1 MRAPCSRAWLLLA
14 SAAALLSISVRTAEA
29 QTTLAETA
37 YVTGGVFVDVKR
49 FSGDP
54 SEGILDGAAAG
65 GAVAI
70 GTYIGSRWDLQL
82 GLDIGGFSQ
91 TERPRTITFG
101 KETITLTSVAENKVS
116 TVATLLRFRSTPHGR
131 VRLGYLGGLTF
142 VRLYRKFHTEAPAGT
157 PAGLIPKPNE
167 HVDYSAAPTVGID
180 ARIAINDHLSIVPG
194 IYACVFRFVDDSGV
208 LVRPRIG
215 VRWAF

>member
-1 MRAPCSRAWLLLA
+1 MVAGATA
-14 SAAALLSISVRTAEA
+14 VLLSIAAHTAEA
-29 QTTLAETA
+29 QTTIVETA

-54 SEGILDGAAAG
+54 SEGILDGEVAG

-70 GTYIGSRWDLQL
+70 GTHIGSRWDLQL

-91 TERPRTITFG
+91 TERPRAITFG
-101 KETITLTSVAENKVS
+101 RETITLTSVAENRVS

-131 VRLGYLGGLTF
+131 VRLGYLGGLSF
-142 VRLYRKFHTEAPAGT
+142 VRLHRKFHTEAAEGT
-157 PAGLIPKPNE
+157 PPGLIPKPGE
-167 HVDYSAAPTVGID
+167 RVDYSAGPTVGID

-194 IYACVFRFVDDSGV
+194 IYACVFRFVDESGL
-208 LVRPRIG
+208 LVRPRVG
-215 VRWAF
+215 VRWVF

>member
-1 MRAPCSRAWLLLA
+1 MRARSSHAWLL
-14 SAAALLSISVRTAEA
+14 SAPIAALLLISGRTAEA
-29 QTTLAETA
+29 QTTIAETA

-54 SEGILDGAAAG
+54 SEGILDGEVAG
-65 GAVAI
+65 GAIAI
-70 GTYIGSRWDLQL
+70 GTHIGSRWDLQL
-82 GLDIGGFSQ
+82 GLEIGGFSQ

-101 KETITLTSVAENKVS
+101 KETIILTSVAENKVS

-131 VRLGYLGGLTF
+131 VRLGYLGGLSF
-142 VRLYRKFHTEAPAGT
+142 VRLHRMFHTEAPAGT
-157 PAGLIPKPNE
+157 PPGLIPKPDE
-167 HVDYSAAPTVGID
+167 RVDYSAAPTVGID

-194 IYACVFRFVDDSGV
+194 IYACVFRFVDESGV